1 MELPL
6 QRIEEGGIMA
16 KDKISLSDHNRL
28 ITEVKEAYTDYMKA
42 KERAAKA
49 EECEVMPNCPEC
61 NGEGAVECGPDATSL
76 AHNPTQNV
84 FNRKCVT
91 CKGKGYV

>member
-49 EECEVMPNCPEC
+49 EACEVMPNCPEC
-61 NGEGAVECGPDATSL
+61 EGKREVEVETGDP
-76 AHNPTQNV
+76 AHNSMSHMCYGRCP
-84 FNRKCVT
+84 T
-91 CKGKGYV
+91 CKGEGYV